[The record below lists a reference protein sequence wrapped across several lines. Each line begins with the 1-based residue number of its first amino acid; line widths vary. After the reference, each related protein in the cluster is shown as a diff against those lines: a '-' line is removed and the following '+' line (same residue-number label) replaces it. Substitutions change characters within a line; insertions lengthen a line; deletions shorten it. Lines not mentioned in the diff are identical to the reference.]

1 MIRLSPIAYRLSPIE
16 LSVNKL
22 SDNKLNLVTSIEV
35 VNIIWV
41 SLLCSLFPEPLA
53 ATLVLANFSREKE
66 FHAVDTM

>member
-1 MIRLSPIAYRLSPIE
+1 MWFAYRLSPIE

-41 SLLCSLFPEPLA
+41 SLLCSFFPEPLA